1 MKEGYTYPKNSFLSV
16 LIGCIVPIILWYL
29 AQIIVGFIIGFSYV
43 FINGGT
49 ENLLSF
55 ISDNAMLVTIF
66 SQICS
71 LLFLVPI
78 YFKHKNYIVKRTRE
92 DTKDIV
98 FFIVG
103 GLVIVAIGIIS
114 GFLTTILDGIIQ
126 TSDGGLEGISSLIN
140 SSSFV
145 ITFFSTVIL
154 APVVEEILF
163 RGIIFNRIDSKYPT
177 WIAIILSA
185 LIFGWIHGNIMQGLN
200 AFILGIVIAYI
211 YSKYRTLW
219 PCMIGHML
227 NNLLAIVCQTIN
239 YYFGASYSADSFLS
253 IVLQVIILIISV
265 VVCLLYFKKR
275 NTAIENKS

>member
-98 FFIVG
+98 F
-103 GLVIVAIGIIS
+103 
-114 GFLTTILDGIIQ
+114 
-126 TSDGGLEGISSLIN
+126 
-140 SSSFV
+140 
-145 ITFFSTVIL
+145 
-154 APVVEEILF
+154 
-163 RGIIFNRIDSKYPT
+163 
-177 WIAIILSA
+177 
-185 LIFGWIHGNIMQGLN
+185 
-200 AFILGIVIAYI
+200 
-211 YSKYRTLW
+211 
-219 PCMIGHML
+219 
-227 NNLLAIVCQTIN
+227 LL
-239 YYFGASYSADSFLS
+239 
-253 IVLQVIILIISV
+253 
-265 VVCLLYFKKR
+265 
-275 NTAIENKS
+275 